1 MDELSLR
8 RDSSFGKSKKDSPL
22 GGGLEAIATCL
33 MIEVGRLRRV
43 GVKKMSID
51 GSCWVVEGED
61 PSKSFLVRRRSW
73 RR

>member
-33 MIEVGRLRRV
+33 MTEVGRLRRV

-51 GSCWVVEGED
+51 GSCWVVG
-61 PSKSFLVRRRSW
+61 RRG
-73 RR
+73 RRKKTREQGVY